1 MSGGHVRTQ
10 LTGRPAGVACTR
22 RTHILKAV
30 PVQGSQ
36 ERRQAARRSYR
47 WCNPVLRQNSIG
59 AIRVDTLLPDVALF
73 LPFRSN
79 NERQTAASGDTK
91 RRSTIA
97 RFCERWRTIRQRPAH
112 GRKGRLTF
120 LVPPVNRRVAGSN
133 LPAAAV
139 AAGYAAAPC
148 SWCRNARTSSW
159 SAIRE
164 RADARRI
171 RREDTSTDHRPAA
184 YRSAAVTSIITTG
197 TDSSAGTPSRAAP
210 RWRTATV

>member
-1 MSGGHVRTQ
+1 VS
-10 LTGRPAGVACTR
+10 LTSSRVARNAEAMPWFEFILINAASHAR
-22 RTHILKAV
+22 RT
-30 PVQGSQ
+30 ST
-36 ERRQAARRSYR
+36 
-47 WCNPVLRQNSIG
+47 LR
-59 AIRVDTLLPDVALF
+59 LLPGSGLALF
-73 LPFRSN
+73 LPFADA
-79 NERQTAASGDTK
+79 Q
-91 RRSTIA
+91 A
-97 RFCERWRTIRQRPAH
+97 RFGAAHSSTTLIIVRTRFHRVQLAIRQVSAWCCKIPQTVD
-112 GRKGRLTF
+112 LS
-120 LVPPVNRRVAGSN
+120 PVNRRVAGSN